1 MEIIKL
7 KDIIK
12 GDQNYLWEIEKNS
25 FKNKRVHSYELF
37 LKRINMDVAKV
48 IIFEEEII
56 GGIFLEKL
64 SKENSYRLEEIFIV
78 PKLANKG
85 IGTYILNEI
94 EGIVP
99 ELKEIIIDCEIID
112 NKVLNYLRKNNFK
125 MEKYDGS
132 KEVLIKRI

>member
-37 LKRINMDVAKV
+37 LRRINMDVAKV
-48 IIFEEEII
+48 IMFEEEII

-99 ELKEIIIDCEIID
+99 ELKEIIIDCEII
-112 NKVLNYLRKNNFK
+112 
-125 MEKYDGS
+125 
-132 KEVLIKRI
+132 